1 MSRRIGF
8 VDHRLDNYH
17 ADVYLKL
24 LRTDLSDLGFTVAG
38 ATALE
43 TEPSQA
49 WAADNDV
56 PWFDD
61 VATLDEQVDHYV
73 VLAPS
78 NPGSHLDLCRQVF
91 PCGKSTYVDKTFAP
105 DLSTAEAI
113 FALADE
119 HGVALQT
126 TSALRYTEV
135 QRYVAEAGRQHV
147 SHMVAWGGG
156 SSFGE
161 YAIHPVELVISCL
174 GPDVARIQRWGDEPR
189 SRLLLE
195 WNDGATAVVHVHT
208 DSSTTPYAAS
218 VTTAAE
224 TRYVSIDSRPIFA
237 STARAFLT
245 LFDRG
250 EANVPRAESLA
261 VRRILDAAA
270 RSEAR
275 STFLDI

>member
-43 TEPSQA
+43 TEPSQT

-126 TSALRYTEV
+126 TSVLRYTEM

-156 SSFGE
+156 SSFGQ
-161 YAIHPVELVISCL
+161 YASTLWNWWSVVWDRMWRAYNAGARTAQPPVAGMERWRHRRRTCAHRRQHHPLCCL
-174 GPDVARIQRWGDEPR
+174 GDDGSRNTLRVHRLAAYLRQHCAGLSDVVRSRRGQRTTSREPR
-189 SRLLLE
+189 CAPDPLRG
-195 WNDGATAVVHVHT
+195 GAT
-208 DSSTTPYAAS
+208 
-218 VTTAAE
+218 
-224 TRYVSIDSRPIFA
+224 
-237 STARAFLT
+237 
-245 LFDRG
+245 
-250 EANVPRAESLA
+250 
-261 VRRILDAAA
+261 
-270 RSEAR
+270 R
-275 STFLDI
+275 STQHLH

>member
-17 ADVYLKL
+17 ADVYLML
-24 LRTDLSDLGFTVAG
+24 LRTDLSDLGFTVAS

-61 VATLDEQVDHYV
+61 VATLDEPVDHYV

-113 FALADE
+113 FALADTRRRP
-119 HGVALQT
+119 ADD
-126 TSALRYTEV
+126 
-135 QRYVAEAGRQHV
+135 
-147 SHMVAWGGG
+147 
-156 SSFGE
+156 
-161 YAIHPVELVISCL
+161 L
-174 GPDVARIQRWGDEPR
+174 GPALHRDA
-189 SRLLLE
+189 
-195 WNDGATAVVHVHT
+195 
-208 DSSTTPYAAS
+208 
-218 VTTAAE
+218 
-224 TRYVSIDSRPIFA
+224 
-237 STARAFLT
+237 
-245 LFDRG
+245 
-250 EANVPRAESLA
+250 A
-261 VRRILDAAA
+261 VRRRGRPPA
-270 RSEAR
+270 REPHGR
-275 STFLDI
+275 LGRRQLLR

>member
-161 YAIHPVELVISCL
+161 YAIHPVELVVSCL

-195 WNDGATAVVHVHT
+195 WSDGATAVVHVRT
-208 DSSTTPYAAS
+208 DGSRNTLRVHRLAAYLRQHCAGLSDVVRSRRGQRTT
-218 VTTAAE
+218 
-224 TRYVSIDSRPIFA
+224 SREPHCA
-237 STARAFLT
+237 PDPR
-245 LFDRG
+245 RG
-250 EANVPRAESLA
+250 GAT
-261 VRRILDAAA
+261 
-270 RSEAR
+270 R
-275 STFLDI
+275 STQHLH